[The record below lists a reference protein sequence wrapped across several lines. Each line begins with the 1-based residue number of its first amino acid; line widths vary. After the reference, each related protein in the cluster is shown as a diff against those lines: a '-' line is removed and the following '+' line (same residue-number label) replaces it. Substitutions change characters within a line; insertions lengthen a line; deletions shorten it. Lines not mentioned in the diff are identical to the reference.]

1 MISFRQWR
9 EGKCRHGGE
18 KQCPFQNKNGF
29 MDLFCH
35 LPIFTHSSFFSHFS
49 YFSSNFFAHFFSP
62 FSPILFLILLLSILF
77 FSMLYLYSAFFF
89 CTSLCMI
96 LGSTNVA
103 GLSILFLSPYYPFSA
118 KSLSYQLTSPCL
130 SFICMSTFVK
140 LRILLQFFKHD
151 GYSPPCLHPKHTS
164 SSFMIATFFQ

>member
-1 MISFRQWR
+1 
-9 EGKCRHGGE
+9 
-18 KQCPFQNKNGF
+18 

-35 LPIFTHSSFFSHFS
+35 LPIFTHSFFSHFS
-49 YFSSNFFAHFFSP
+49 LFSSNFCIFSHF

-96 LGSTNVA
+96 LGSTNVV

-130 SFICMSTFVK
+130 SFICMSTFVE

-164 SSFMIATFFQ
+164 SSFISNHLLSIIYLNCF